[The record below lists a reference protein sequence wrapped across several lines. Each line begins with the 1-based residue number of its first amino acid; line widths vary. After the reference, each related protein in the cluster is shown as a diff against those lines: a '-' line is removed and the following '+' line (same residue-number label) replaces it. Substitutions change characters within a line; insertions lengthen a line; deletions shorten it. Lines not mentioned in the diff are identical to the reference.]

1 MMKCFACL
9 KTIFTVLALALC
21 LFMPG
26 TAAAAELP
34 IGVVD
39 IMYVINNH
47 PDVAQANAALQTEQA
62 QLRQELATKSA
73 GLNDQDKQTLDQ
85 QLGKQLAQ
93 KRQELFKPIADS
105 IQIAMKAV
113 ADEKGFSLVIYK
125 NSVALGGT
133 DITLDVLQK
142 LKK

>member
-1 MMKCFACL
+1 MKWSACFKAYF
-9 KTIFTVLALALC
+9 TILALALC
-21 LFMPG
+21 LIMPSA
-26 TAAAAELP
+26 AAAAELP
-34 IGVVD
+34 VGVVD

-47 PDVAQANAALQTEQA
+47 PDVAQANAALQTEQT
-62 QLRQELATKSA
+62 QLRQEFTTKSA
-73 GLNDQDKQTLDQ
+73 GLSDKDKQALDQ

-105 IQIAMKAV
+105 IQVAMKAV
-113 ADEKGFSLVIYK
+113 ADEKGLSLVIYK

-133 DITLDVLQK
+133 DITAEVLQK

>member
-1 MMKCFACL
+1 MKWSACFKAYF
-9 KTIFTVLALALC
+9 TILALALC
-21 LFMPG
+21 LIMPSA
-26 TAAAAELP
+26 AAAAELP
-34 IGVVD
+34 VGVVD

-47 PDVAQANAALQTEQA
+47 PDVAQANAALQTEQT
-62 QLRQELATKSA
+62 QLRQEFATKSA
-73 GLNDQDKQTLDQ
+73 SLNEQDKQALDQ

-105 IQIAMKAV
+105 IQVAMKAV
-113 ADEKGFSLVIYK
+113 ADEKGLSLVIYK

-133 DITLDVLQK
+133 DITLEVLQK

>member
-1 MMKCFACL
+1 MKWFACF
-9 KTIFTVLALALC
+9 KAYFTISALALC
-21 LFMPG
+21 LSLPG

-34 IGVVD
+34 VGVVD

-47 PDVAQANAALQTEQA
+47 PDVAQANATLQSEQA
-62 QLRQELATKSA
+62 QLHQEFTTKSA
-73 GLNDQDKQTLDQ
+73 GLNDQDKQALDQ

-93 KRQELFKPIADS
+93 KRQELFKPIAES
-105 IQIAMKAV
+105 IQTAMKAV
-113 ADEKGFSLVIYK
+113 AAEKGLSLVIYK

-133 DITLDVLQK
+133 DITLEVLQK

>member
-1 MMKCFACL
+1 
-9 KTIFTVLALALC
+9 
-21 LFMPG
+21 MPVSSRDG
-26 TAAAAELP
+26 SRRRTS
-34 IGVVD
+34 GRRRGY
-39 IMYVINNH
+39 YVCNQQSS
-47 PDVAQANAALQTEQA
+47 DVAQANAALQTEQT
-62 QLRQELATKSA
+62 QLRQEFTTKSA
-73 GLNDQDKQTLDQ
+73 GLSDQDKQALDQ

-105 IQIAMKAV
+105 IQVAMKAV